1 MPDALRGLRI
11 LEMGIA
17 VAGPTA
23 AHILGDMG
31 ASVIKIEE
39 PRVRAHVPAATPPP
53 VEGALNRPQNRVVNF
68 NELNRSKRQL
78 PLDVGAPEGRQ
89 IFLELTAQSDVV
101 IENFA
106 PRVMGNLGIDYAD
119 LAAVNPAI
127 ILVSMPAFGK
137 TGPYRDRISY
147 GPGIDAM
154 TGISHL
160 TGYPDAGPGKP
171 GNFFCDQNAG
181 LHAIFCI
188 LTALRH
194 RRRTGE
200 GQYIELSML
209 EGELQ
214 FVAPAVIDVIM
225 NGRADQM
232 RIGNRHAW
240 LAPQGVYPCA
250 GDDAWVAISVATD
263 EQWRALCEVIGQPA
277 LASDP
282 AYATAAL
289 RQDRHAAID
298 VAIEAWTS
306 GRDKFEAHRVLQR
319 AGVPAG
325 AALDQNDLFE
335 DPQLMHRGSFSWV
348 EHPEVGPFPHTPGA
362 WRSRRGNHGV
372 SAPAFLF
379 GHDIDDILI
388 GLLGR
393 TEAEVADL
401 VAREITAYE
410 PVGWRALA

>member
-23 AHILGDMG
+23 SHILGDMG
-31 ASVIKIEE
+31 ASVIKVEE

-53 VEGALNRPQNRVVNF
+53 VPGAPDRPQNRIVNF

-78 PLDVGAPEGRQ
+78 PLDVASPEGRQ
-89 IFLELTAQSDVV
+89 IFLELVVQSDVV

-119 LAAVNPAI
+119 LKAVNPSI
-127 ILVSMPAFGK
+127 IMVSMPAFGK

-188 LTALRH
+188 LAALRH

-214 FVAPAVIDVIM
+214 FVAPAVMDVIM
-225 NGRADQM
+225 NGRDQM

-240 LAPQGVYPCA
+240 LAPQGVYPCV
-250 GDDAWVAISVATD
+250 GDDAWVALSVETD
-263 EQWRALCEVIGQPA
+263 AQWRALCEVIGQSA

-282 AYATAAL
+282 AYATAVL
-289 RQDRHAAID
+289 RQQRHDAIDAAI
-298 VAIEAWTS
+298 ATWTS
-306 GRDKFEAHRVLQR
+306 RHDKFEAHRALQQ

-325 AALDQNDLFE
+325 AALDQAELFA
-335 DPQLMHRGSFSWV
+335 DPQLTHRGSFAWV
-348 EHPEVGPFPHTPGA
+348 QHPEVGPFPHTPGA

-372 SAPAFLF
+372 DGPAFLF
-379 GHDIDDILI
+379 GHDVDDILV

-393 TEAEVADL
+393 TEEQVADL

-410 PVGWRALA
+410 PVGWRPSA